1 VDQKT
6 YTHRFDNGLTLV
18 AEPMDWLESVAFA
31 VLVPA
36 GCSREPASHPGL
48 ANFACEMVQRGCGE
62 RDNRK
67 FVEDLENLGVDRS
80 ASVSNAHTS
89 FGGAMP
95 AERIY
100 EALPI
105 FADLLLRPHL
115 PEQQLEEGR
124 QVCFQEIF
132 AVEDDL
138 AQRTMLELRRRHFP
152 EPYGRSC
159 HGTME
164 SVSEISHDDIRIF
177 HDQNYRA
184 GETILSV
191 AGNFEWPRL
200 RDEVGQLLG
209 DWFTGESQTFEVT
222 KPVDGTFH
230 IEHPSS
236 QTQIGV
242 AYSSVPYRD
251 PKYFQARGAVGVLS
265 DGMSSR
271 LFTEVREKRGL
282 CYSVYANLQSL
293 RDYGSVMC
301 YSGTSTDRAQETLDV
316 MVAELQRLAEGI
328 EAEELERL
336 KVQIRS
342 GLIMQ
347 QESSRARASVI
358 AGDWYHLGRVRS
370 VDEVNRLVRELTVDS
385 INTFLKEHPPRD
397 FSVVTLGQQPL
408 EMPRGVSTA
417 QA

>member
-1 VDQKT
+1 MEQQI
-6 YTHRFDNGLTLV
+6 YTHRYDNGLTLV

-31 VLVPA
+31 FLVPA

-48 ANFACEMVQRGCGE
+48 ANFTCEMVQRGCGE
-62 RDNRK
+62 RDNRR

-95 AERIY
+95 AERIS

-105 FADLLLRPHL
+105 FADLLLHPHL
-115 PEQQLEEGR
+115 PKQQLEEGR
-124 QVCFQEIF
+124 QVCLQEIY

-138 AQRTMLELRRRHFP
+138 AQRAMLELRRRHFP

-159 HGTME
+159 HGTVP
-164 SVSEISHDDIRIF
+164 SVSEISLDDIRIF
-177 HDQNYRA
+177 FDQNYRA

-191 AGNFEWPRL
+191 AGKLDWPRL
-200 RDEVGQLLG
+200 RDQVGQLLS
-209 DWFTGESQTFEVT
+209 DWFTGESPTFEVA

-251 PKYFQARGAVGVLS
+251 PRYFQARGAVGVLS

-293 RDYGSVMC
+293 RDHASVFC

-316 MVAELQRLAEGI
+316 MIAELERLAEGI
-328 EAEELERL
+328 EPDELDRL

-342 GLIMQ
+342 SLIMQ
-347 QESSRARASVI
+347 QESSRARASMI
-358 AGDWYHLGRVRS
+358 AGDWYHLGRVRPI
-370 VDEVNRLVRELTVDS
+370 DEVSRLVNELTVDS
-385 INTFLKEHPPRD
+385 INAFLKEHPPRD
-397 FSVVTLGQQPL
+397 FSVVTLGQQQL
-408 EMPRGVSTA
+408 EMPRGVSKA